1 VCARGG
7 GIRGSKDLRAE
18 IGKFPNLTNERKQMS
33 TKTMKQRIA
42 LVAVTA
48 LTAGFLSVATSPLA
62 NAATGDVRVNI
73 AGPSTNVCSL
83 QDSSTGT
90 YTALAATGNNAVS
103 TSAATLVVTVGLGG
117 TVDVDV
123 ENAGYTW
130 TNNGVL
136 SSDTGSTVHSTYGVR
151 AATNDTSDTVTFT
164 AASVGTVTVNSYL
177 TVPFSAVNTPNT
189 IYATPNGTLK
199 IVVVATCASTGYSST
214 YSASQVDAA
223 VDSTPSLT
231 YGDTLTFS
239 AGSDGY
245 ISVVGKNAY
254 DAALPATT
262 TWVASATNN
271 AKVLLGTSSTI
282 EASTTARGTLSVVS
296 TTAAGTNIYVRVSP
310 ADRAAGGTTTVTL
323 TADGVSVLS
332 KTLTFLPEASKLVVV
347 KNMIGSISA
356 AGGGF
361 SFQLQTASGTVVP
374 GSISVRPLTL
384 DSRVTS
390 VTEVKA
396 ATIVASAPAGNI
408 GGVAATTNFGSTTAN
423 GVMSFACNTGTTS
436 GTTTVTVRHTTP
448 VNETIIDTPV
458 TLTCAGS
465 LSTYTLSTDKATY
478 RIGEIATVTFTGKD
492 SAGNAVND
500 FAAFSADALSVGGG
514 SMVKNTATSDY
525 FSGGVK
531 TFQAQMTTAG
541 TFNIVS
547 NLSGS
552 TTKTA
557 TAGYTVT
564 EGTATVSNAQV
575 LQSIVALIASINKQ
589 IQALQALILKKK

>member
-1 VCARGG
+1 M
-7 GIRGSKDLRAE
+7 SK
-18 IGKFPNLTNERKQMS
+18 
-33 TKTMKQRIA
+33 KTMKQRIA

-48 LTAGFLSVATSPLA
+48 LTAGVLSVATSPLA
-62 NAATGDVRVNI
+62 NAAIGDISVGTGTGQGI
-73 AGPSTNVCSL
+73 GTCSVL
-83 QDSSTGT
+83 NTATGT
-90 YTALAATGNNAVS
+90 YSVLNAGSLNHSSTLAAPLS
-103 TSAATLVVTVGLGG
+103 VTIPVGG
-117 TVDVDV
+117 TVDFNP
-123 ENAGYTW
+123 EGTAAGGGFVTYTAGLA
-130 TNNGVL
+130 TDDTTAEVLHSSYGVYAVNM
-136 SSDTGSTVHSTYGVR
+136 SGDSDTLTLT
-151 AATNDTSDTVTFT
+151 ATAVGTISVKAYVSAPF
-164 AASVGTVTVNSYL
+164 ASVNV
-177 TVPFSAVNTPNT
+177 PNT
-189 IYATPNGTLK
+189 ILATPNGALSIT
-199 IVVVATCASTGYSST
+199 VVASCSGNGYSAT
-214 YSASQVDAA
+214 YSAFQVDAA

-245 ISVVGKNAY
+245 ISVVGKNSY
-254 DAALPATT
+254 DAALPAST

-271 AKVLLGTSSTI
+271 AKVLLGTTSAI
-282 EASTTARGTLSVVS
+282 EATTTARGTLSVVS
-296 TTAAGTNIYVRVSP
+296 TTAAGTNVYVRVNP

-396 ATIVASAPAGNI
+396 ATIAPVAPTGNI
-408 GGVAATTNFGSTTAN
+408 GGVAATTNFSSTTAN
-423 GVMSFACNTGTTS
+423 GVMSFACNTATTS
-436 GTTTVTVRHTTP
+436 GTTTVTMRHTTA

-465 LSTYTLSTDKATY
+465 LATYTLSTDKATY

-500 FAAFSADALSVGGG
+500 FAAFSTDALAVGGG

-547 NLSGS
+547 TLSGS

-589 IQALQALILKKK
+589 IQALQKLILARR